1 MPGSNEVKMAI
12 SIGSVGNAYGMNYV
26 QPMNYAL
33 KNESEVS
40 DAFIQQGAQGAI
52 PSVTPVGYP
61 NATIVGNDSEDED
74 PMKLAIGAVQK
85 SQEVNKVY
93 NDVASRFQGMT
104 VGYSQNQAGYGYEMA
119 GAKLDL
125 FA

>member
-1 MPGSNEVKMAI
+1 MSMAI
-12 SIGSVGNAYGMNYV
+12 GGIGNAYGMSYV

-40 DAFIQQGAQGAI
+40 DAFVQSRAQAVI
-52 PSVTPVGYP
+52 PNVSPIGYP
-61 NATIVGNDSEDED
+61 NAQIVSDDSEDED

-85 SQEVNKVY
+85 SMEANKIY
-93 NDVASRFQGMT
+93 NDVASKFQGMT
-104 VGYSQNQAGYGYEMA
+104 VGYSQSQAGYGYEME

>member
-1 MPGSNEVKMAI
+1 MAMAI
-12 SIGSVGNAYGMNYV
+12 GGIGSAYGMSYV

-40 DAFIQQGAQGAI
+40 DAFVQQGAQGVI
-52 PSVTPVGYP
+52 PSVTPIGYP
-61 NATIVGNDSEDED
+61 NAQIVNDDSEDED

-85 SQEVNKVY
+85 SMEASKMY
-93 NDVASRFQGMT
+93 NDVASKFQGMT
-104 VGYSQNQAGYGYEMA
+104 VGYSQSQAGYGYEMA